1 MLYKINNISVGM
13 IKVKQTR
20 AKRMYYLGAAIG
32 EGQKVPGVD
41 KTPDLLREAR
51 LF

>member
-1 MLYKINNISVGM
+1 MS
-13 IKVKQTR
+13 KVKQTR
-20 AKRMYYLGAAIG
+20 AKRIYYLGAAIG